1 MSSSTSSIAV
11 PTSSDSTNTLAG
23 EIIRPIGART
33 ALNRQKAVAQQLPEE
48 KVATNG
54 EKLAT
59 NQGQSGTR
67 RQALNARMSSTTG
80 MRNWGFEF
88 WKSVFVK
95 WYCSNV
101 TFIWLRKI
109 LISIVLFFSQR
120 CFHLSLCDQYCV
132 TGSRWLVWPKKM
144 VGRTNNHAGN
154 QGDEERPSSNETM
167 PYFLTHLLMVGTKDN
182 IFIFFTSISLF

>member
-54 EKLAT
+54 EKVAT
-59 NQGQSGTR
+59 NQGQNGTR

-109 LISIVLFFSQR
+109 LISIFFPKDVSIFR
-120 CFHLSLCDQYCV
+120 CV
-132 TGSRWLVWPKKM
+132 TNIVWRAADGWCDPRRWLDVP
-144 VGRTNNHAGN
+144 T
-154 QGDEERPSSNETM
+154 TM
-167 PYFLTHLLMVGTKDN
+167 LGTKEMRN
-182 IFIFFTSISLF
+182 ALPVMKQCPIFSPTY